1 MIKCMH
7 KINNFHLRFDIYGIT
22 CFKHAIKLLTIVKM
36 LSSKCILCIRW
47 RRKEKHTKVVNRFL
61 LLVTYLIILS
71 IEISFSLF
79 ILLVL
84 LHYILEWVGCFSGIV
99 I

>member
-1 MIKCMH
+1 M
-7 KINNFHLRFDIYGIT
+7 LLYT
-22 CFKHAIKLLTIVKM
+22 CIGKM
-36 LSSKCILCIRW
+36 LSNIHAYNASNGG
-47 RRKEKHTKVVNRFL
+47 EKTQVVNQFL
-61 LLVTYLIILS
+61 LLVTYHVILS

-84 LHYILEWVGCFSGIV
+84 LHYILGWVGCFSDVV

>member
-1 MIKCMH
+1 M
-7 KINNFHLRFDIYGIT
+7 
-22 CFKHAIKLLTIVKM
+22 LLYTSIGKM
-36 LSSKCILCIRW
+36 LSNILVHAYNASNGG
-47 RRKEKHTKVVNRFL
+47 EKTQVVNQFL
-61 LLVTYLIILS
+61 LLVTYHVILS

-84 LHYILEWVGCFSGIV
+84 LHYILGWVGCFSDVV

>member
-7 KINNFHLRFDIYGIT
+7 KINSFHLNLIMLIDNGT
-22 CFKHAIKLLTIVKM
+22 CYYIGKM
-36 LSSKCILCIRW
+36 LSSKYMRIMLQMDEK
-47 RRKEKHTKVVNRFL
+47 RKKNTRSNQFL
-61 LLVTYLIILS
+61 LLIVNYHVILS
-71 IEISFSLF
+71 SEISFSHF

-84 LHYILEWVGCFSGIV
+84 LHYILGWMGVFSDVV